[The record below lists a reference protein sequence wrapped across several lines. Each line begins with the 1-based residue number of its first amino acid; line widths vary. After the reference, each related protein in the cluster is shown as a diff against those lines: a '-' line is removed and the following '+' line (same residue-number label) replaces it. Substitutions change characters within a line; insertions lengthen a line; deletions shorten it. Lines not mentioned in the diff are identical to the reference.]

1 MEKTRGDIIRIAK
14 EIGVK
19 KGYRLDN
26 PEDWYGGISTKD
38 WELANVIY
46 SSQIQK
52 FKTLNNIIRACFPDY
67 EFLEWKFKLLS
78 KGFWKKK
85 ENQISYLNWLADI
98 KNWHTPEDWYG
109 ITGDIFFEN
118 YGGPFLKR
126 RTLMDV
132 LKIVYPD
139 YNFDYTKLVV
149 IPNGYWNDFEVLK
162 KFLLPKCEALGR
174 MMNTREVLMFKGLE
188 PAIQQHGG
196 LIKVGEKLGFKM
208 ESKYKTL
215 SKNIVGSTYE
225 VIVDNF
231 LFLNNIDF
239 TYNQKITKNLNYRY
253 DFKIND
259 ICFEIWGLQN
269 SYYNEKRKLKEKIYH
284 SKNIKLISFEKEFFL
299 KSVFIIN
306 DELKKICI
314 NNKIKMTNFYEENI
328 GKISNFEYYGKD
340 SVIKEL
346 REEYEKLKTDVF
358 PNLNWWKDNGFYVHI
373 TYLQRNHL
381 FSYDIEKEVSLKEP
395 KYKPLIYW
403 ADLENVK
410 NVILPIIQKIG
421 KFPTTEYLIN
431 NGGRNLLRGINKYQ
445 NGITKLSIK
454 LGYKPN
460 KNISK
465 SKNI

>member
-1 MEKTRGDIIRIAK
+1 
-14 EIGVK
+14 
-19 KGYRLDN
+19 
-26 PEDWYGGISTKD
+26 
-38 WELANVIY
+38 
-46 SSQIQK
+46 
-52 FKTLNNIIRACFPDY
+52 
-67 EFLEWKFKLLS
+67 
-78 KGFWKKK
+78 
-85 ENQISYLNWLADI
+85 
-98 KNWHTPEDWYG
+98 
-109 ITGDIFFEN
+109 
-118 YGGPFLKR
+118 
-126 RTLMDV
+126 MDV